1 MTVANGAYP
10 AAPRSSLD
18 RVHAA
23 LDAAGRRP
31 RRQRDHVQARCPL
44 HEDRKP
50 SLSIDWVDDR
60 GGMTKL
66 YCHACAADEREILE
80 AIGLGLTDRFD
91 QPLPPRDPA
100 RKPPPPPRGTVAP
113 QGNRLGPLPKRL
125 TQDPDPLA
133 PTFITPEQL
142 ARTYD
147 YVDETGALLYQVLR
161 YEWTTAAGP
170 DKRFT
175 QRQPHPGG
183 GWDPKVTGRRV
194 LWHLPAVVEAI
205 AQGRQ
210 IWLCEGEKDADSLNK
225 ALPRDQAVATTNAGG
240 AGNFTEELAT
250 QLQGAHVVVVVD
262 RDPAGYRRAAEVTR
276 LLHGLAAS
284 CRVLVPAVD
293 KDATDHLAAGQG
305 LTDFFQMSDEQLS
318 VLIAQAH
325 VQEAVK
331 RAERMVGRA
340 EMCLLEA
347 QARWASADQADGRKA
362 AKAAGDHRRFALRWA
377 QEAVKAA
384 AQAADLAEQT
394 WQHQQRQRDVE
405 VPVPLHQQSLLG
417 RAEQAQ
423 RTAQRL
429 ASRAWDVTGQPQPA
443 PTQQTLGAPVP
454 SERHAP
460 ATTPTPLTAPTPL
473 PVKPD
478 GPNRPEGEPAQVVP
492 FPTDR
497 RGGSNSGGG
506 NARVD
511 AVRTVYQRIDG
522 IGGGLFEIKTRGNDQ
537 VRHEVL
543 SLDVR
548 IRRIEA
554 IEADAAAV
562 DKEGIRTVSPQSVL
576 SYVIGF
582 THPDSGEQILTR
594 IDADRVG
601 NCDWLNDLGIV
612 VDYDSSSKGRAKVW
626 DAIRST
632 SRDAETLTIYEATGW
647 RELPGIGWTYIHAG
661 GGITTSGS
669 QPLPVRLP
677 AAIDRI
683 DLPDPCTDP
692 TELRRMFDQDSRA
705 LMTRLPAHVGAVL
718 AGTAYRAVLGL
729 TKPPTTLFGTP
740 GTYKSA
746 VAALTMHHFGV
757 RWERSGASTSMS
769 GHGATI
775 NALPELWWHC
785 KDALFFGD
793 DFAPDKGVE
802 AAAQFLSAV
811 GRMQYN
817 QTVRTRVNMRKRGGR
832 GGTDQGFVSRTTLL
846 LTSEVK
852 AFADSGNQRLN
863 VVDLARGDIA
873 LDDVIALDSP
883 ESRLG
888 RATVMASLLNWMAA
902 RCPDHVARATARA
915 GLAAQRRRAEGM
927 DDRIAEPLGE
937 LEAGWELI
945 GDWLVDTGIYTAG
958 ERQAMLAQV
967 REALTEA
974 GQRSRDPDS
983 PTNVGERVRRLLDTC
998 LRSGAAHVTTPGGYS
1013 PPEADAMR
1021 LGYRRVPVNTAVGEY
1036 RVEARGDHLGVI
1048 TDSVHGLRLHL
1059 EPDATMAVILAAARK
1074 AGEPL
1079 AVTKTV
1085 VQRELAA
1092 IGVLRTEREG
1102 SSTRYTVPVPDP
1114 SGTGGQVRRWDL
1126 DADRIFWEPEPP
1138 VGPPTTPDPVGPDP
1152 YPADQT
1158 PAAAPDDDGPAAD
1171 DPEKDQNMDDEE
1183 LGRIYAAAT
1192 RRIIVPGGPCVD
1204 CGEIVSLELDGEI
1217 LHYACWMRRTIAAAE
1232 RQAPAAAVVGAPLPD
1247 ARAERP
1253 TAPEPAPAAVPASPV
1268 QSAPSPT
1275 HTAAGPVAVS
1285 GAPVDRP
1292 GGRRRPSAQHQTPW
1306 RQSVAVIDASGVY
1319 LPAGA
1324 SNQPVV
1330 LDSLDDIAS
1339 IGVDLAVGHP
1349 AAAGLL
1355 VLTEPAMA
1363 KLGLMPPAQL
1373 LTDPGEDGKPPTE
1386 DLVRS
1391 RILDHLTM
1399 QGRQVIGRDGWSV
1412 SGDRLGP
1419 WSTIR
1424 RGDRAFRLVLE
1435 PFVWMWD
1442 PRTDSRTPF
1451 LNLPDPAQDPAAC
1464 WVELAR
1470 RLDRLASLL
1479 GVPWSSSAGVTG
1491 AALFDQIQRRRQR
1504 RGGRVLEQAG
1514 SLPDLDRTGQQQL
1527 EPEMDWPV
1535 LSRRVDSGRPVREL
1549 TEAELNTAVAVHFY
1563 DRRGSYLAP
1572 SGGADL
1578 PVGAPTRV
1586 EADAAHQ
1593 VIDRVVRFGGERLP
1607 VGIWQVSLPKWD
1619 ESTPPPHP
1627 DQHRFE
1633 RVTRW
1638 VTTPTLQ
1645 LLIDHDDIGGAGYT
1659 VQELQPGPAWVWQEH
1674 GRLLEPWYKQVR
1686 EALLAARS
1694 EADDP
1699 VDRAIK
1705 GVYTAYIGRM
1715 DYAAVAEGPRPWH
1728 HQPVWRAVI
1737 IGSSRSGLW
1746 RVIRKH
1752 QLTTGRIPVSVHV
1765 DEVAYLDV
1773 DRDPTVNPPA
1783 VDTGALGKLKPSGS
1797 RLLTASARAALLR
1810 GARVT
1815 DNQVWVDPA
1824 GDGA

>member
-31 RRQRDHVQARCPL
+31 RRRRDHVQASCPL

-66 YCHACAADEREILE
+66 HCHSCAAEEREILE
-80 AIGLGLTDRFD
+80 AIGLGLADRFD
-91 QPLPPRDPA
+91 QPLPPRDPT
-100 RKPPPPPRGTVAP
+100 RKPAPPPRGTVAP

-125 TQDPDPLA
+125 TQDPEPLT
-133 PTFITPEQL
+133 PPFITPEQL

-147 YVDETGALLYQVLR
+147 YVDETGRLLYQVLR
-161 YEWTTAAGP
+161 YEWTTQAGP
-170 DKRFT
+170 DKRFI
-175 QRQPHPGG
+175 QRQPRPGG
-183 GWDPKVTGRRV
+183 GWDAKVTGRRV
-194 LWHLPAVVEAI
+194 LWHLPAVVDAI

-210 IWLCEGEKDADSLNK
+210 VWLCEGEKDADSLNK
-225 ALPRDQAVATTNAGG
+225 AMPRDQGVATTNAGG
-240 AGNFTEELAT
+240 AGNFTEELAA
-250 QLQGAHVVVVVD
+250 QFQGAHVVVVID
-262 RDPAGYRRAAEVTR
+262 RDPAGYRRAAEVRR
-276 LLHGLAAS
+276 LVHGLAAS
-284 CRVLVPAVD
+284 CQVLVPAVD
-293 KDATDHLAAGQG
+293 KDATDHLAAGHG
-305 LTDFFQMSDEQLS
+305 IGDFFQLSDEQLEAL
-318 VLIAQAH
+318 VAQAH

-347 QARWASADQADGRKA
+347 QARWAAASQADERRA
-362 AKAAGDHRRFALRWA
+362 AKTAEDQRRFTLRWA

-384 AQAADLAEQT
+384 AQAGDLAEQT
-394 WQHQQRQRDVE
+394 WRHQQQQQAVE
-405 VPVPLHQQSLLG
+405 VPVPLHQQALLG
-417 RAEQAQ
+417 RTEQAQ

-429 ASRAWDVTGQPQPA
+429 AGRAWDVTGQPQPA
-443 PTQQTLGAPVP
+443 PTQQTLSAAVP

-460 ATTPTPLTAPTPL
+460 APDPTPLPAPTPL
-473 PVKPD
+473 PVNPGGPDRPD
-478 GPNRPEGEPAQVVP
+478 GGLAQVVP
-492 FPTDR
+492 IPTER
-497 RGGSNSGGG
+497 RGGGGSSGGG
-506 NARVD
+506 ATRVD

-522 IGGGLFEIKTRGNDQ
+522 VGGGLFEIKTRGNDQ

-548 IRRIEA
+548 IRRIEVV
-554 IEADAAAV
+554 EADAGAV

-582 THPDSGEQILTR
+582 THPDSGEPILTR

-661 GGITTSGS
+661 GGITTAGPR
-669 QPLPVRLP
+669 PLPVRLP

-683 DLPDPCTDP
+683 DLPDPSADP
-692 TELRRMFDQDSRA
+692 AELRRMFDQDSRA

-793 DFAPDKGVE
+793 DFAPDKGVD

-863 VVDLARGDIA
+863 VVDLARGDID
-873 LDDVIALDSP
+873 LTDVITLDAP

-888 RATVMASLLNWMAA
+888 RATVLASLLRWMAA
-902 RCPDHVARATARA
+902 RCPEHIARAAARA
-915 GLAAQRRRAEGM
+915 GSAAQRRRDEGM

-937 LEAGWELI
+937 LEAGWELV
-945 GDWLVDTGIYTAG
+945 GDWLVDTGIYTDD
-958 ERQAMLAQV
+958 ERAAMLAQV
-967 REALTEA
+967 RSALTEA

-998 LRSGAAHVTTPGGYS
+998 LRSGAAHVTTPGGY
-1013 PPEADAMR
+1013 PPSEADAIRM
-1021 LGYRRVPVNTAVGEY
+1021 GYRRVTVNSAIGEY
-1036 RVEARGDHLGVI
+1036 RLEARGEQLGVI
-1048 TDSVHGLRLHL
+1048 TDSVHGHRLHL

-1074 AGEPL
+1074 AGESL

-1092 IGVLRTEREG
+1092 IGILRTEREG
-1102 SSTRYTVPVPDP
+1102 SATRYTVPVPDP

-1138 VGPPTTPDPVGPDP
+1138 TAPSGQPGPVGPDP

-1158 PAAAPDDDGPAAD
+1158 PAAAPDDATAAD
-1171 DPEKDQNMDDEE
+1171 EPDEDKDMDDEE
-1183 LGRIYAAAT
+1183 LGRIYDAAA
-1192 RRIIVPGGPCVD
+1192 RRIVVPGGPCVV
-1204 CGEIVSLELDGEI
+1204 CGETISLELDGEM
-1217 LHYACWMRRTIAAAE
+1217 LHYACWRHRTITAA
-1232 RQAPAAAVVGAPLPD
+1232 RTGRRVPAAAATPSGQRNAPTTVSEPP
-1247 ARAERP
+1247 AEP
-1253 TAPEPAPAAVPASPV
+1253 VPAPIPAPIPAPRALPEATMPAEPVAPPAVPRSRPA
-1268 QSAPSPT
+1268 AARTPSPWK
-1275 HTAAGPVAVS
+1275 
-1285 GAPVDRP
+1285 R
-1292 GGRRRPSAQHQTPW
+1292 
-1306 RQSVAVIDASGVY
+1306 SVAVIDASGVY
-1319 LPAGA
+1319 LPDGV
-1324 SNQPVV
+1324 SNHPVV
-1330 LDSLDDIAS
+1330 LDSLDDIAA

-1363 KLGLMPPAQL
+1363 KLGLMPAAQL
-1373 LTDPGEDGKPPTE
+1373 LTDPSPDGEQPTE
-1386 DLVRS
+1386 DLVRA
-1391 RILDHLTM
+1391 RILEHLTDH
-1399 QGRQVIGRDGWSV
+1399 GRQVIGRDGWSV

-1451 LNLPDPAQDPAAC
+1451 LHLPDPAEDPARC

-1470 RLDRLASLL
+1470 RLDRLATLL

-1504 RGGRVLEQAG
+1504 RGGRVLDRAG
-1514 SLPDLDRTGQQQL
+1514 VVPELERTGQQQL
-1527 EPEMDWPV
+1527 EPELDWPAM
-1535 LSRRVDSGRPVREL
+1535 SRRVDSGRPAREL
-1549 TEAELNTAVAVHFY
+1549 SEAELNAAAAVHFY

-1578 PVGAPTRV
+1578 PVGEPSRIDG
-1586 EADAAHQ
+1586 DAAHQ
-1593 VIDRVVRFGGERLP
+1593 MIDKVVRYGAERLP
-1607 VGIWQVSLPKWD
+1607 AGIWQVSLPKWD
-1619 ESTPPPHP
+1619 ESMPPPHP

-1645 LLIDHDDIGGAGYT
+1645 LMIDHDDIGGVGYT
-1659 VQELQPGPAWVWQEH
+1659 VTDLQPGPAWVWQEH

-1694 EADDP
+1694 EHDDP

-1715 DYAAVAEGPRPWH
+1715 DYPAVAAGPRPWH

-1746 RVIRKH
+1746 RVMRKH
-1752 QLTTGRIPVSVHV
+1752 QLATGRIPVSVHV
-1765 DEVAYLDV
+1765 DEVAYLDA
-1773 DRDPTVNPPA
+1773 DSDPTANPPA
-1783 VDTGALGKLKPSGS
+1783 ADTGALGKLKPSGS
-1797 RLLTASARAALLR
+1797 RLLTAAARAALLR

-1815 DNQVWVDPA
+1815 DNQIWVDPA

>member
-31 RRQRDHVQARCPL
+31 RLRGDHIQARCPL

-50 SLSIDWVDDR
+50 SLSIDWVNDR

-66 YCHACAADEREILE
+66 HCHSCPADEREILE
-80 AIGLGLTDRFD
+80 AVGLGLTDRFD
-91 QPLPPRDPA
+91 QPLPPRDPT
-100 RKPPPPPRGTVAP
+100 RKPAPPPRGTVAP

-125 TQDPDPLA
+125 TQDPEPLT
-133 PTFITPEQL
+133 PPFITPEQL
-142 ARTYD
+142 ARSYD

-161 YEWTTAAGP
+161 YEWATQAGP

-175 QRQPHPGG
+175 QRQPNPGG

-194 LWHLPAVVEAI
+194 LWHLPAVVEGI
-205 AQGRQ
+205 AQGRR
-210 IWLCEGEKDADSLNK
+210 IWLCEGEKDAESLNG
-225 ALPRDQAVATTNAGG
+225 AVPRDRGVATTNAGG
-240 AGNFTEELAT
+240 AGNFTEELAA
-250 QLQGAHVVVVVD
+250 QLRGADIVLVID
-262 RDPAGYRRAAEVTR
+262 RDAAGYRRGADVTR

-293 KDATDHLAAGQG
+293 KDATDHLAAGHG
-305 LTDFFQMSDEQLS
+305 IDDFFELSNEQMQ
-318 VLIAQAH
+318 VLVAQAH
-325 VQEAVK
+325 VQESVK
-331 RAERMVGRA
+331 RAERIVGRV

-347 QARWASADQADGRKA
+347 QARRAAADQADERKA
-362 AKAAGDHRRFALRWA
+362 AKAAKAQRRYALRWA

-384 AQAADLAEQT
+384 GQVGDLAEQT
-394 WQHQQRQRDVE
+394 WQQQHQQAVE
-405 VPVPLHQQSLLG
+405 VPVPLHQQAFLG

-429 ASRAWDVTGQPQPA
+429 AGRAWDVTGQPQPA
-443 PTQQTLGAPVP
+443 PTQQTLSAPVP

-460 ATTPTPLTAPTPL
+460 TPDPTPLPAPTPL
-473 PVKPD
+473 PVAPGGPD
-478 GPNRPEGEPAQVVP
+478 RPEGKHAQVVP
-492 FPTDR
+492 FPTER
-497 RGGSNSGGG
+497 RGGGNSGGG
-506 NARVD
+506 DARVD

-522 IGGGLFEIKTRGNDQ
+522 VGGGLFEIKTRGNDQ

-548 IRRIEA
+548 IRRIEV
-554 IEADAAAV
+554 IESDAGAV
-562 DKEGIRTVSPQSVL
+562 DTEGIRTVSPQSVL
-576 SYVIGF
+576 AYVIGY
-582 THPDSGEQILTR
+582 THPDSGEQILSR

-632 SRDAETLTIYEATGW
+632 SRDAETVSIYEATGW

-661 GGITTSGS
+661 GGITPTGPR
-669 QPLPVRLP
+669 PLPVRLP

-683 DLPDPCTDP
+683 DLPDPSADP
-692 TELRRMFDQDSRA
+692 AELRRMFDRDSRA
-705 LMTRLPAHVGAVL
+705 LMLRFPAHVGAVL

-746 VAALTMHHFGV
+746 AAALTMHHFGV

-793 DFAPDKGVE
+793 DFAPDKSVE

-852 AFADSGNQRLN
+852 AFAESGNQRLN
-863 VVDLARGDIA
+863 VLDLARGDIDLA
-873 LDDVIALDSP
+873 DIIALDAP

-888 RATVMASLLNWMAA
+888 RATVMASLLRWMAA

-915 GLAAQRRRAEGM
+915 GLAAQRRRGEGM
-927 DDRIAEPLGE
+927 DDRVAEPLGE
-937 LEAGWELI
+937 LEAGWELV
-945 GDWLVDTGIYTAG
+945 GDWLVATGIYTDD
-958 ERQAMLAQV
+958 ERQAMLSEV
-967 REALTEA
+967 RAALTEA

-983 PTNVGERVRRLLDTC
+983 PTNVGERVRRLLDSC
-998 LRSGAAHVTTPGGYS
+998 LRSGAAHVTTPGGYP
-1013 PPEADAMR
+1013 PPEDEATR
-1021 LGYRRVPVNTAVGEY
+1021 LGYRRVPISTVLGEY
-1036 RVEARGDHLGVI
+1036 RFEARGEQLGVI
-1048 TDSVHGLRLHL
+1048 TNSVHGYRLHL

-1074 AGEPL
+1074 AGESL

-1092 IGVLRTEREG
+1092 IGILRTEREG
-1102 SSTRYTVPVPDP
+1102 SVTRYTVPVPDP

-1126 DADRIFWEPEPP
+1126 DANRVFWEPEPP
-1138 VGPPTTPDPVGPDP
+1138 AHSVDNPGPVGPDP

-1158 PAAAPDDDGPAAD
+1158 PAAEPDFGVDASGPNEDDEMAGAYEDTDHRVVDPGSCNECGQVASLMVDGQLLHYSCWKRLAMADDD
-1171 DPEKDQNMDDEE
+1171 
-1183 LGRIYAAAT
+1183 
-1192 RRIIVPGGPCVD
+1192 
-1204 CGEIVSLELDGEI
+1204 SLEP
-1217 LHYACWMRRTIAAAE
+1217 AP
-1232 RQAPAAAVVGAPLPD
+1232 APAAAV
-1247 ARAERP
+1247 
-1253 TAPEPAPAAVPASPV
+1253 PEPAAPTPAAAAVPEPALDLGVTPIPPATPV
-1268 QSAPSPT
+1268 GSDVEVTTATGRQKSAT
-1275 HTAAGPVAVS
+1275 N
-1285 GAPVDRP
+1285 
-1292 GGRRRPSAQHQTPW
+1292 RRRSPGSA
-1306 RQSVAVIDASGVY
+1306 SVWKRSIAVIDTSGVY
-1319 LPAGA
+1319 LPDGT
-1324 SNQPVV
+1324 SDHPVA
-1330 LDSLDDIAS
+1330 LDSLDDIAAV
-1339 IGVDLAVGHP
+1339 GVDLAVGHS

-1355 VLTEPAMA
+1355 VLTEQAMT
-1363 KLGLMPPAQL
+1363 KLGLMPAAQL
-1373 LTDPGEDGKPPTE
+1373 LTDPGPDGEPPSE
-1386 DLVRS
+1386 DLVRT
-1391 RILDHLTM
+1391 RILDYLTEN
-1399 QGRQVIGRDGWSV
+1399 GLKIIGRDGWSV

-1451 LNLPDPAQDPAAC
+1451 LHLPDPGEDPARC

-1470 RLDRLASLL
+1470 RLDRLAALL

-1491 AALFDQIQRRRQR
+1491 AALFDQIQRRRER
-1504 RGGRVLEQAG
+1504 RGGRVLDRAG
-1514 SLPDLDRTGQQQL
+1514 VVPDLERTGQQQL
-1527 EPEMDWPV
+1527 EPELDWPAN
-1535 LSRRVDSGRPVREL
+1535 SRRVDSGRPGRDL
-1549 TEAELNTAVAVHFY
+1549 SEAELSSATAVHFY

-1578 PVGAPTRV
+1578 PVGEPAQID
-1586 EADAAHQ
+1586 ADAAHQ
-1593 VIDRVVRFGGERLP
+1593 VIDKVVRYGAERLP
-1607 VGIWQVSLPKWD
+1607 VGIWQVSLPKW
-1619 ESTPPPHP
+1619 EETMPPPHP

-1659 VQELQPGPAWVWQEH
+1659 VADLQPGPAWLWQEH

-1694 EADDP
+1694 EGDDP

-1715 DYAAVAEGPRPWH
+1715 DYAAVAAGPRPWH
-1728 HQPVWRAVI
+1728 HQPVWRAAI

-1746 RVIRKH
+1746 RVMRKH
-1752 QLTTGRIPVSVHV
+1752 QLTTGRVPVSVHV
-1765 DEVAYLDV
+1765 DEVAYLDS
-1773 DRDPTVNPPA
+1773 DIDPTVNPPA
-1783 VDTGALGKLKPSGS
+1783 ADTGALGKLKPSGT
-1797 RLLTASARAALLR
+1797 RLLTDSARAALLG
-1810 GARVT
+1810 GARIT
-1815 DNQVWVDPA
+1815 DNQVWVDPS
-1824 GDGA
+1824 GDGV